1 MNDVLRGEWDFKGFV
16 SSDAGAIDFLC
27 SIHHICATDVN
38 GVTNPAPAI
47 IALDAG
53 NDMEVN

>member
-1 MNDVLRGEWDFKGFV
+1 MNDVLRGEWDFEGFV

-53 NDMEVN
+53 NDMEVS